1 MRQFKCR
8 WFVIWFDLFRVYK
21 TYHDPI
27 GSVYYFKVPEQAEL
41 TKTGCLIIIWIN
53 SHTFGWNFIMK
64 IDFSEH
70 DSIVVQINLLDDFME
85 CHSIGLFSSH
95 ESSQWLFLVSV
106 LDIIIWPIFVVFIH
120 TSTIYFINNY
130 KIRSHKIKSDNPVCQ
145 HSLLFI
151 IIITIMI
158 FSSVQADWIAAE
170 FVKPV
175 QTRFGKKCSVLIN
188 LWTRR

>member
-1 MRQFKCR
+1 MNQFTHLWMKFHHENRFFRTWFNRCSNQSSR
-8 WFVIWFDLFRVYK
+8 WFY
-21 TYHDPI
+21 
-27 GSVYYFKVPEQAEL
+27 GMS
-41 TKTGCLIIIWIN
+41 IN
-53 SHTFGWNFIMK
+53 
-64 IDFSEH
+64 
-70 DSIVVQINLLDDFME
+70 
-85 CHSIGLFSSH
+85 SIGLFSSH

-188 LWTRR
+188 LWTRRQTIDCVQIINI